1 MAHYVLLDPYDLPG
15 FGHLRQALRGAGSAT
30 EARPL
35 GHINLDVREND
46 TAYIVDA
53 DLPGVA
59 KEHIHVDI
67 DGNRVEI
74 SAEVQPRPTQQ
85 GECVRCRERHEGLFY
100 RGFTLDH
107 EIDVNQ
113 ASARYANGVLE
124 LVLPKKRGAR
134 ARQITIA

>member
-1 MAHYVLLDPYDLPG
+1 MARYMLFDPFDLRA
-15 FGHLRQALRGAGSAT
+15 FSDLRRALRSAPS
-30 EARPL
+30 EAETRPL

-46 TAYIVDA
+46 NAYVVDA

-74 SAEVQPRPTQQ
+74 SAEVQPRAAQE
-85 GECVRCRERHEGLFY
+85 GECMRCRERHEGLFY
-100 RGFTLDH
+100 RSFALDH
-107 EIDVNQ
+107 EIDAAQ

-124 LVLPKKRGAR
+124 LVLPKKRGAGS
-134 ARQITIA
+134 RQIAIT